1 MKYFHLVWRNLLR
14 RKTRTFFTFL
24 CVLISFVLF
33 GFLSIV
39 RTAFTLD
46 IDFAGADRVW
56 VMNKVNII
64 VPLPAKYLEE
74 IQAMDGVVLATHATW
89 FGGSYQGNPNQFMVA
104 PTNIANYLKLYPE
117 FIVSPEEIKAATA
130 DRQGAIVGVG
140 TANRYGW
147 KIGDR
152 VPMVPDLYQAK
163 DGGAWNF
170 NIRGIYHTNGKADES
185 QFFFNYDYFDENRTP
200 DMKGQVSWYVVKVA
214 DPSRSAQ
221 IAKAIDTKFEN
232 SSAETKTAPESAMIA
247 EFAQQTGNIGAM
259 LEAILTVVLF
269 NIFLVVV
276 NTMAQAVRERTSDL
290 AVLKTLGFPDGTVLW
305 LVIAESMV
313 ISVIAGSLGLFS
325 TWFFLD
331 YLKLFSS
338 AMLPVFMLSR
348 NAMLLGVGLFIGL
361 GLFAGLF
368 PALSASRLKLT
379 DALRRT

>member
-1 MKYFHLVWRNLLR
+1 
-14 RKTRTFFTFL
+14 
-24 CVLISFVLF
+24 
-33 GFLSIV
+33 
-39 RTAFTLD
+39 
-46 IDFAGADRVW
+46 
-56 VMNKVNII
+56 
-64 VPLPAKYLEE
+64 
-74 IQAMDGVVLATHATW
+74 
-89 FGGSYQGNPNQFMVA
+89 
-104 PTNIANYLKLYPE
+104 
-117 FIVSPEEIKAATA
+117 
-130 DRQGAIVGVG
+130 
-140 TANRYGW
+140 
-147 KIGDR
+147 
-152 VPMVPDLYQAK
+152 
-163 DGGAWNF
+163 
-170 NIRGIYHTNGKADES
+170 
-185 QFFFNYDYFDENRTP
+185 
-200 DMKGQVSWYVVKVA
+200 
-214 DPSRSAQ
+214 
-221 IAKAIDTKFEN
+221 
-232 SSAETKTAPESAMIA
+232 
-247 EFAQQTGNIGAM
+247 M